1 VAHDADLIPAVALGG
16 IIGALARAEID
27 VLIPHAT
34 GTWPWSTFAVNML
47 GAFVI
52 GLLLQ
57 ALLRVDRRWVRPFA
71 ITGILGGFTT
81 FSALSMQTRDMLAA
95 GNAAQALAYAIGS
108 VIVGVLAVGL
118 GIALGRQLWPQAH
131 GIDESMVDQA

>member
-1 VAHDADLIPAVALGG
+1 
-16 IIGALARAEID
+16 
-27 VLIPHAT
+27 
-34 GTWPWSTFAVNML
+34 
-47 GAFVI
+47 
-52 GLLLQ
+52 
-57 ALLRVDRRWVRPFA
+57 
-71 ITGILGGFTT
+71 
-81 FSALSMQTRDMLAA
+81 MQTRDMLAA